1 MVQLSQPYMT
11 TGKTIALTIWIF
23 VCKVISV
30 LFNKLSRF
38 LIDFF
43 PRSKHLLISWLYSS
57 STVILKANANVILS
71 TPNILAKWIWLKSN
85 LKVNLKGKRYPER
98 PASRLRWDLPHW
110 AWVIGTTEE
119 KLGCLM
125 SPWFRAQGPQ
135 TAKTGAE
142 HPNALSLC
150 LFKLSAHARPYG
162 KAWLA

>member
-71 TPNILAKWIWLKSN
+71 TPNILAK
-85 LKVNLKGKRYPER
+85 
-98 PASRLRWDLPHW
+98 
-110 AWVIGTTEE
+110 
-119 KLGCLM
+119 
-125 SPWFRAQGPQ
+125 
-135 TAKTGAE
+135 
-142 HPNALSLC
+142 
-150 LFKLSAHARPYG
+150 
-162 KAWLA
+162 